1 MVEMLTISAHVHSHT
16 STPTRAKSIQSYTPT
31 LIPPGV
37 PDARAA
43 CDMHV
48 PAHPSSSRAATQDT
62 RSLRLLLGQ
71 VGPAGWT
78 RQCRPRGIASP
89 HRTRL
94 GVDSVAGR
102 RHARE
107 LDASSMPP
115 RAPTMARE
123 FSASEGRGMDA
134 SRGALIEPEL
144 VVRIRRPGARWRARA
159 VIFVVAR
166 WREGGQVAW
175 IASYARRLLA

>member
-1 MVEMLTISAHVHSHT
+1 MLVLHVT
-16 STPTRAKSIQSYTPT
+16 CMCLLIQS
-31 LIPPGV
+31 
-37 PDARAA
+37 
-43 CDMHV
+43 
-48 PAHPSSSRAATQDT
+48 HPSSSRAATHEDYT

-115 RAPTMARE
+115 RAPTPTMARE
-123 FSASEGRGMDA
+123 LSASGARKMDA

-166 WREGGQVAW
+166 GCRVAW